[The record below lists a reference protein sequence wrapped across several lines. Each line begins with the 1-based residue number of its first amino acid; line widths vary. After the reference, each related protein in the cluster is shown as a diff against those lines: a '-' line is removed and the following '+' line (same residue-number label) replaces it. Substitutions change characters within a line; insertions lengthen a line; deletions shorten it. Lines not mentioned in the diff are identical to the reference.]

1 MTAGP
6 GADGRTASAGSN
18 LVRKKG
24 LEPPCLSAPEPKSGA
39 STNSATFA
47 VRRELYP
54 NEGPFPGARR
64 GSRGADIIRKFKR
77 FPLPLPVEHYEN
89 FPVASWL
96 LPPGLRT
103 PIEAIYAFARNADDF
118 ADEGERPDA
127 ERLALLDGYARGL
140 ERIERGERPDDP
152 VFSRLHDAIRAHGL
166 PIELFHRLLDAFRQ
180 DVTKKR
186 YATFD
191 ELMDYCR
198 RSADPVGRLLLV
210 LFRKDDPANL
220 RDSDA
225 ICSSLQLI
233 NHWQDI
239 AVDWGK
245 GRVYLPQE
253 DLEHFGVT
261 EAQIAAGRT
270 DGGWQDLVRFECQ
283 RARAMMRSGAPLGTR
298 LPGRMGLE
306 IRAICAGGLRILER
320 IEEVDGDVF
329 ARRPKLNRGD
339 WARILWKAFFW
350 RPAPVRLAAP

>member
-1 MTAGP
+1 M
-6 GADGRTASAGSN
+6 
-18 LVRKKG
+18 
-24 LEPPCLSAPEPKSGA
+24 
-39 STNSATFA
+39 
-47 VRRELYP
+47 RRELYP
-54 NEGPFPGARR
+54 NEAPFPGARK
-64 GSRGADIIRKFKR
+64 GGRGADIIRKFKR
-77 FPLPLPVEHYEN
+77 FTLPLPVEHYEN

-103 PIEAIYAFARNADDF
+103 PIEAIYAFARSADDF

-127 ERLALLDGYARGL
+127 ERLALLDGYARQL
-140 ERIERGERPDDP
+140 DRIGRGERPDDP
-152 VFSRLHDAIRAHGL
+152 VFSRLHDAIVAHDL
-166 PIELFHRLLDAFRQ
+166 PLALFHRLLDAFRQ

-198 RSADPVGRLLLV
+198 RSADPVGRLLLA

-245 GRVYLPQE
+245 GRVYLPEE
-253 DLEHFGVT
+253 DLRQFGVT
-261 EAQIAAGRT
+261 EAQIAEGRV
-270 DGGWQDLVRFECQ
+270 DGPWQDLVRFQCQ
-283 RARAMMRSGAPLGTR
+283 RARAMMRSGSPLGTR

-306 IRAICAGGLRILER
+306 IRAICAGGLRILDR
-320 IEEVDGDVF
+320 IDAVNGDVF
-329 ARRPKLNRGD
+329 RQRPRLKAAD
-339 WARILWKAFFW
+339 WARILWRALFW
-350 RPAPVRLAAP
+350 RPVPVRLAAP